1 MKKLFLIISII
12 FIFLSFYITIK
23 NNIGSNKIKSNDK
36 VDKLK
41 LDSDSIEKD
50 IISLRKYYNNDD
62 IVAII
67 EIPGVFREPV
77 VQASDNDYYLTHN
90 YYKEEDKSGAI
101 FLDYRLD
108 LENYKKLLIYGHNST
123 KKILPFKSLTYYA
136 DKSYYDAHPTIY
148 LYTLNGI
155 FQFHIFATY
164 KESDEYDYVNLNNY
178 DGSYLEHIK
187 KLKSKSDYNIDV
199 NLTEGT
205 KVIILQTCNYTANK
219 TDGFRLVMGKYDS

>member
-101 FLDYRLD
+101 FLDYRL
-108 LENYKKLLIYGHNST
+108 
-123 KKILPFKSLTYYA
+123 PFKSLTYYA

-187 KLKSKSDYNIDV
+187 KLKSRSDYNIDV

-205 KVIILQTCNYTANK
+205 KVLILQTCNYTANK